1 MQKAAG
7 VTYLELHGCV
17 GCTYVFLPSDERQ
30 HCPLC
35 RKPRLDE
42 KRRPFQVSLP
52 VRCLLCNNVLI
63 FVFVCFLQRVFYFP
77 LKSKLKAL
85 LANENYYN
93 MLQHE
98 FVRDRNPHL
107 ITDVYDSEAWRDYMG
122 PAEYPCRRIGLQ
134 MCVDGIPAFAANTFS
149 LKPLEFM
156 NLSLPPSVRGKACNM
171 LLLML
176 LPSTLKGAEQKK
188 FYDFA
193 ATYELDELF
202 HRGVLGVKAKV
213 FAASMDTKGR
223 EELLGM
229 YFSHFNSHQNLT

>member
-1 MQKAAG
+1 M
-7 VTYLELHGCV
+7 V
-17 GCTYVFLPSDERQ
+17 
-30 HCPLC
+30 
-35 RKPRLDE
+35 
-42 KRRPFQVSLP
+42 
-52 VRCLLCNNVLI
+52 CNNVLTC
-63 FVFVCFLQRVFYFP
+63 VFVCFSQRVFYFP

-107 ITDVYDSEAWRDYMG
+107 ITDVYDSEAWRDFMG
-122 PAEYPCRRIGLQ
+122 PAEYPCRRIGMQ

-149 LKPLEFM
+149 LKPMEFM

-176 LPSTLKGAEQKK
+176 LPSTLKGVEQKK

-193 ATYELDELF
+193 ATHELDELF
-202 HRGVLGVKAKV
+202 RHGVLGVKVKV

-229 YFSHFNSHQNLT
+229 YT